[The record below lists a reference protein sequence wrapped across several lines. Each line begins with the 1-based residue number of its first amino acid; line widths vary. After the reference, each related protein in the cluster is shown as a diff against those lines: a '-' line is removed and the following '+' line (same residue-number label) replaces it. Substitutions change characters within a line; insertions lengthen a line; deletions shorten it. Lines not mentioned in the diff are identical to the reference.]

1 MPSEGDP
8 VAVGPPDPIL
18 LGALLAVSLG
28 ALLGSV
34 FLRDYIR
41 AVIAFAAGS
50 AVLAAVFALFGATFV
65 AVLELTVGAGVVA
78 VLFLVSITMTEG
90 RESGE

>member
-8 VAVGPPDPIL
+8 VAVGPPDPVL
-18 LGALLAVSLG
+18 LGALLAASLG

-50 AVLAAVFALFGATFV
+50 AVLAAVFALFGAPFLSAV
-65 AVLELTVGAGVVA
+65 ASYLPTLSAITQDPAVVL
-78 VLFLVSITMTEG
+78 
-90 RESGE
+90 RDH